1 MEKSMPGR
9 FLTKITPLQN
19 DGSDE
24 EQGERVKQL
33 QSKLRRS
40 NCGKALNSPQ
50 KMNNFANAK
59 KSSAE
64 KPPITTKTNG
74 RSVGLQKPAT
84 NKRGSRVN
92 SIPSASSASLYDLY
106 LGTSKSSMQVPQ
118 ERKEDGYLEIEGK
131 KP

>member
-1 MEKSMPGR
+1 MPGR

-40 NCGKALNSPQ
+40 NCGKAPNSPE
-50 KMNNFANAK
+50 KVNDPTNAK
-59 KSSAE
+59 KSSTA
-64 KPPITTKTNG
+64 KPPITAKTIG

-84 NKRGSRVN
+84 DKRSSRLN
-92 SIPSASSASLYDLY
+92 SVPSASSASLDDPH
-106 LGTSKSSMQVPQ
+106 LGSSKSSV
-118 ERKEDGYLEIEGK
+118 
-131 KP
+131 